1 MLDINGAHGYSI
13 FNFLLVEICVENENF
28 TKNNSKQ
35 IKLDQEENK
44 DHIIVL
50 DEAHCSRLVLQLNF
64 LNHCIYTVQ
73 VYIVKKFH
81 NTDMQSGIRNESPD
95 SALHVCM

>member
-13 FNFLLVEICVENENF
+13 FNFLLVELCVENENF

-50 DEAHCSRLVLQLNF
+50 DEAHCSRLVLQLN
-64 LNHCIYTVQ
+64 
-73 VYIVKKFH
+73 IVKNFH
-81 NTDMQSGIRNESPD
+81 CTVNISLG
-95 SALHVCM
+95 